1 MKMEIGKK
9 GLTGNVVTDVAL
21 WIVFIIIGIVAI
33 WFIVKKLFG

>member
-1 MKMEIGKK
+1 MKSKR
-9 GLTGNVVTDVAL
+9 GLTGNVVTDVLL